1 VIDSFVQ
8 GHLQDVK
15 ACAEVGGVSE
25 CLELSDRRGIGPAFH
40 FPQPRCGEAREP
52 RALGA
57 EASGNQAMR
66 EGCFS
71 EVGEIDVSGDIAFA
85 WIGEG
90 IFSGLML

>member
-1 VIDSFVQ
+1 
-8 GHLQDVK
+8 
-15 ACAEVGGVSE
+15 
-25 CLELSDRRGIGPAFH
+25 
-40 FPQPRCGEAREP
+40 
-52 RALGA
+52 
-57 EASGNQAMR
+57 MR